1 MNYSKVSY
9 SPNLKNLWIKKWIK
23 IEDNLQPLQQL
34 VLNSLTIGVT
44 CIRFELQYRTL
55 FCILDLLLYP
65 SQTPSFRLSSGVLEN
80 IFIHKLWTKC
90 TYLVLKSPYM
100 TISSSHFRNVYL
112 FNSPFKQQ
120 PLLPITLLHHHSIL
134 SVVGMKFWSY
144 SLIREPLPFANESQ
158 SFHFLLTIST
168 SEET

>member
-80 IFIHKLWTKC
+80 IFIHKLWTKM
-90 TYLVLKSPYM
+90 YLFSFKKPIHDDFVLTFSKCIPIQLSVQATTIVTHYTSTSSLYSICCRHEVLK
-100 TISSSHFRNVYL
+100 L
-112 FNSPFKQQ
+112 FSDSRAP
-120 PLLPITLLHHHSIL
+120 
-134 SVVGMKFWSY
+134 
-144 SLIREPLPFANESQ
+144 SLCQ
-158 SFHFLLTIST
+158 
-168 SEET
+168 